1 MSASTLGPDNKMTP
15 GGASAK
21 APLTGADKRRRRRV
35 KISAQ
40 VHVKA
45 KDCSSYLSKKFAKAW
60 TFPATACFSHR
71 PAPVIAK
78 GQILDVTFP
87 YMLPAADTW
96 NQAQS
101 AEVVRVDER
110 PDKTFSVAVH
120 FHKAKE
126 AARTSTKRVTSD
138 PYIGGLG
145 QHAPTSARQSK
156 PQSVVLAI
164 EPDVMT
170 AEMMRDVLKPDGYT
184 ILVVPNAEAA
194 LDVLRT
200 TVPAVFIAE
209 AEGEGMSGLDL
220 CVIIKGNERLKA
232 VPVILVT
239 RTGNPADY
247 TASEDMG
254 AVMCIARPF
263 KPEKLKQVVRLV
275 APPPINKSTYALEH
289 IYAGAIRTRTARR

>member
-1 MSASTLGPDNKMTP
+1 MNTFGADNKLKP
-15 GGASAK
+15 GGAPAK
-21 APLTGADKRRRRRV
+21 APLTGADKRRRKRV

-45 KDCSSYLSKKFAKAW
+45 KDCTSPFEEVCKSVDVSRDGVLFTSARAGYW
-60 TFPATACFSHR
+60 
-71 PAPVIAK
+71 K

-87 YMLPAADTW
+87 YASAADTW

-126 AARTSTKRVTSD
+126 AARISTKRAACD
-138 PYIGGLG
+138 PYVGGPG
-145 QHAPTSARQSK
+145 EHASTSARQSK
-156 PQSVVLAI
+156 PQSVVLAV

-170 AEMMRDVLKPDGYT
+170 ADMMRDVLKPDGYT
-184 ILVVPNAEAA
+184 ILVVRSAEAA

-209 AEGEGMSGLDL
+209 AEGQSDGMSGVDL
-220 CVIIKGNERLKA
+220 CVMIKGNERLKG

-239 RTGNPADY
+239 RAGNPADY

-263 KPEKLKQVVRLV
+263 KPEKLQQVVRLV
-275 APPPINKSTYALEH
+275 APPPIRSSTYGAR
-289 IYAGAIRTRTARR
+289 IYGGTIERVL

>member
-1 MSASTLGPDNKMTP
+1 MSTSTLGPDNKMKP

-40 VHVKA
+40 VHVKT
-45 KDCSSYLSKKFAKAW
+45 KDCGLPFEEVCKSVDVSRDGVLFTSARAGYW
-60 TFPATACFSHR
+60 
-71 PAPVIAK
+71 K

-87 YMLPAADTW
+87 YSSATDTW

-126 AARTSTKRVTSD
+126 AARTTTKRATSD

-145 QHAPTSARQSK
+145 EHAATSARQSK

-164 EPDVMT
+164 EPDLMT
-170 AEMMRDVLKPDGYT
+170 ADMMRDVLKPDGYT
-184 ILVVPNAEAA
+184 ILVVRSAEAA

-220 CVIIKGNERLKA
+220 CVIIKGNERLKG
-232 VPVILVT
+232 VPVILLT

-247 TASEDMG
+247 SASEDLG

-263 KPEKLKQVVRLV
+263 QPEKLLQVVRLV
-275 APPPINKSTYALEH
+275 APPPLNKSTYGAS
-289 IYAGAIRTRTARR
+289 IYAGAIERVL

>member
-1 MSASTLGPDNKMTP
+1 MSTSTLDPDNKTQP
-15 GGASAK
+15 GSTSVK

-45 KDCSSYLSKKFAKAW
+45 KDCSSPFEEVCKSVDVSRDGVLFTSARAGYW
-60 TFPATACFSHR
+60 
-71 PAPVIAK
+71 K

-87 YMLPAADTW
+87 YSSASDTW

-126 AARTSTKRVTSD
+126 AARMSTKRAVCD
-138 PYIGGLG
+138 PYVGGPG
-145 QHAPTSARQSK
+145 EYTHTSARQSK
-156 PQSVVLAI
+156 PQSVVLAV

-209 AEGEGMSGLDL
+209 AESQDEGMSGVDL
-220 CVIIKGNERLKA
+220 CVMIKGNERLKC

-239 RTGNPADY
+239 RAGNPADY
-247 TASEDMG
+247 SASEDMG

-263 KPEKLKQVVRLV
+263 KPEKLLQVVRLV
-275 APPPINKSTYALEH
+275 APPPINRSTYGAR
-289 IYAGAIRTRTARR
+289 IYAGAIERVL